1 MVHVR
6 RAVSYTGIVIT
17 GIAVIAVVAL
27 ITGIAV
33 IAVVALAIE
42 LALRHL
48 QQALVPWYGKES

>member
-1 MVHVR
+1 MVQS
-6 RAVSYTGIVIT
+6 AAQFLNTGIV
-17 GIAVIAVVAL
+17 